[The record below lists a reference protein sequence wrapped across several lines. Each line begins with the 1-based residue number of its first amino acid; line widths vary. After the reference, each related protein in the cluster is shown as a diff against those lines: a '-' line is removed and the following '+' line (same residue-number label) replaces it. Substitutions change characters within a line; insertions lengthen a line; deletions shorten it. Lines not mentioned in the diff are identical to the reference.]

1 MAQKV
6 ARKTGGPA
14 AARSQTD
21 TRRSKATGY
30 VAAVLATTLI
40 AGSLGALIGYNS
52 GRPDATQNA
61 IAEMREAEAKR
72 DVQQIT
78 ELTTLARTT
87 ADDLNK
93 ILAGLAEALPVEGT
107 SDAPPAARER
117 VEEWQ
122 RILRETAEKHAPTPS
137 GATGT
142 NVARGGLRSAVTALV
157 TAVDTYAAGLRLP
170 EGSRK
175 DLLDLAARQ
184 RSTAVTMW
192 SVAATQLDQLNVDAG
207 NGHQHAYLT
216 STPGD
221 GAITSDGV
229 PEGHHDD

>member
-1 MAQKV
+1 VAQKV

-14 AARSQTD
+14 AARFQAGA
-21 TRRSKATGY
+21 RRPNPTGY
-30 VAAVLATTLI
+30 IAAVLAAILT

-52 GRPDATQNA
+52 GRPDATQSA
-61 IAEMREAEAKR
+61 IAEMREAEARR

-78 ELTTLARTT
+78 ELTTLAR
-87 ADDLNK
+87 ASAGDLNK
-93 ILAGLAEALPVEGT
+93 VLAGLAEALPHDKT
-107 SDAPPAARER
+107 SDAPPAPRER
-117 VEEWQ
+117 IDDWR
-122 RILRETAEKHAPTPS
+122 RILRETAEKHAPAPS

-142 NVARGGLRSAVTALV
+142 NVARGGLRSAANALV

-175 DLLDLAARQ
+175 DILDLAARQ

-216 STPGD
+216 TSPED

-229 PEGHHDD
+229 PEGRHDD